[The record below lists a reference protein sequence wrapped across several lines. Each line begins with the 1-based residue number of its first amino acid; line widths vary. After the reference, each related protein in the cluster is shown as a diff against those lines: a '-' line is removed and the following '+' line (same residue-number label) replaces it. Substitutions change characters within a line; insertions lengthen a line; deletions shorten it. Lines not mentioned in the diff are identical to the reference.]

1 MSNDHFVCSAENV
14 LWIWGIGRL
23 LKGEKSEISKEAVAI
38 VQVTGDDGVNQGA
51 SSTDGKN
58 ALGKI

>member
-1 MSNDHFVCSAENV
+1 M
-14 LWIWGIGRL
+14 GRL
-23 LKGEKSEISKEAVAI
+23 LKGEKGEISKEAVAI

>member
-1 MSNDHFVCSAENV
+1 MGHREIAQ
-14 LWIWGIGRL
+14 GG
-23 LKGEKSEISKEAVAI
+23 KSEISKEAVAI

-58 ALGKI
+58 ALGQI